1 MRPKRYRLTGK
12 QGPPPKPYVDPGRE
26 ASIYVYLQHKG
37 TETEPELL
45 AESGLLWN
53 TAMAE
58 RVERLAKE
66 AREMKEAADKQR
78 EEARTRRKDA
88 ARQGE
93 RK

>member
-1 MRPKRYRLTGK
+1 M
-12 QGPPPKPYVDPGRE
+12 DPGRE
-26 ASIYVYLQHKG
+26 ASIVYLQHRG

-58 RVERLAKE
+58 RVERLAQE

-78 EEARTRRKDA
+78 EEARTRRRET
-88 ARQGE
+88 ARQDE
-93 RK
+93 Q